1 MAAWYVFTRLPCQR
15 HTMRHKCDKQAD
27 AHSSFRIFSSKASRE
42 LSCRSW
48 CWAKH
53 VNAKTFHESDRSGR
67 VFTCLLLFDAVDP
80 ASLIFN
86 AADFAVGASF
96 CCCLLVWCFLKPN
109 LITKGMAADAGV
121 PVAIGYRHLLLEAG
135 TRGVIR
141 LPWQKGRNDIKLVGR
156 IKVSSVKYTNKKHRD
171 CSRVP
176 VMSEVSPFKC
186 DSSPHHWQMAT
197 TTIKTRYISEYVLKE
212 KRLKQHS
219 AYSSKKNKEVIVLTC
234 LES

>member
-1 MAAWYVFTRLPCQR
+1 MVAWYVFTRLSCQR
-15 HTMRHKCDKQAD
+15 HTMQTIATSKLTLTHL
-27 AHSSFRIFSSKASRE
+27 FGIFSYKASHE
-42 LSCRSW
+42 LSSRSW

-53 VNAKTFHESDRSGR
+53 VHAKTFHVTDLSGR
-67 VFTCLLLFDAVDP
+67 VFTCLLLLDAVDP

-141 LPWQKGRNDIKLVGR
+141 LTWQKGRNDIKLVGR
-156 IKVSSVKYTNKKHRD
+156 IKVSSVKHTNKKHKD

-212 KRLKQHS
+212 KRVKQHS